1 MKHSFRRRARLA
13 VVGALVVASS
23 VAFVGSA
30 PAAHAAGNTVTITDG
45 WTIGTCQATKV
56 GNVVTVTGN
65 VRTPSPLDGG
75 RVQCTLQGR
84 AWSTAVQP
92 FLVPWVDGTWI
103 HSETATAFANV
114 TGAISVCIHVDMSY
128 FDLSPINY
136 GFDAV
141 KCS

>member
-1 MKHSFRRRARLA
+1 MKQSFRRARLA

-23 VAFVGSA
+23 VGFVGTA

-45 WTIGTCQATKV
+45 WTIGGCNATKV
-56 GNVVTVTGN
+56 GNVVTITGN
-65 VRTPSPLDGG
+65 VRTPQLLDAG
-75 RVQCTLQGR
+75 RVQCKLQGR
-84 AWSTAVQP
+84 AWSTS
-92 FLVPWVDGTWI
+92 VPVLIPWLNGYWI
-103 HSETATAFANV
+103 QAETATAYANV

-128 FDLSPINY
+128 FDFSPINY